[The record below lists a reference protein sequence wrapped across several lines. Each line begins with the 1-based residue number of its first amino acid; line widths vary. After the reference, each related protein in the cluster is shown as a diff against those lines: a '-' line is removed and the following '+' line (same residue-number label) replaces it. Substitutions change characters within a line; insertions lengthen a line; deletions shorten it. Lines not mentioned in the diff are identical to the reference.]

1 MPSTPLIQQARR
13 LLRDEHFG
21 EILVGTIFSLGG
33 KVGAVVFGLG
43 LNFFVARVYG
53 ADSLGV
59 LAIIISVTTIASLF
73 SLGGTDMAIMKL
85 VPEHFTR
92 YSARSAWRVF
102 RKLLGLVLAHS
113 AVVVGVLWFA
123 AGPLAERVFDKP
135 YLADLLRLCAVFV
148 AFYAVERICIEA
160 LRPLKAIRLYSVAQF
175 LHLAVNLGLLAAITT
190 WGDHPYNPV
199 YAYFATSGLLALV
212 MLGVVATLFM
222 GRVEPGQQNGPAP
235 YRGIYDLSLPMLMTT
250 SMAVVIANTD
260 VVMLGAMRTEAEV
273 GIYQI
278 AVKVGMLA
286 SFVLQAINAMAAPK
300 FSELY
305 HSGKHDELIVVTQQ
319 STKLIFWAT
328 TPIILGIVLTGPWLL
343 GIFGEEYVAGYG
355 ALVFLAM
362 GQFINA
368 ISGSVG
374 YYLSMTGAHKAFRNI
389 ITLGAVINIVLNWL
403 LIPRWG
409 LEGAAFASMIGLG
422 FWNLASVVYIRMK
435 YGFLILYLPG
445 LRRVLG

>member
-1 MPSTPLIQQARR
+1 MTRLVQKTRR

-21 EILVGTIFSLGG
+21 EILLGTIFSLGG
-33 KVGAVVFGLG
+33 KVAAVAFGLG
-43 LNFFVARVYG
+43 LNLFVARVYG
-53 ADSLGV
+53 AESLGV

-73 SLGGTDMAIMKL
+73 ALGGADMAIMKL

-92 YSARSAWRVF
+92 YSPRSAWRVF

-123 AGPLAERVFDKP
+123 AGPLAERVFEKP

-160 LRPLKAIRLYSVAQF
+160 LRPLKAIKLYPVAQF
-175 LHLAVNLGLLAAITT
+175 LHFAVHLGLLVVVTT
-190 WGDHPYNPV
+190 WGRDPYNPV

-212 MLGVVATLFM
+212 MLGVVATLFLR
-222 GRVEPGQQNGPAP
+222 RVEPGQPSGPAS
-235 YRGIYDLSLPMLMTT
+235 YRTIYDLSLPMLMTT
-250 SMAVVIANTD
+250 SMAVIIGNTD

-286 SFVLQAINAMAAPK
+286 SFVLNAINAMAAPK

-305 HSGKHDELIVVTQQ
+305 HAGKHDELIEVTRQ
-319 STKLIFWAT
+319 STRLIFWT
-328 TPIILGIVLTGPWLL
+328 TAPIIAVIILGGPWLL
-343 GIFGEEYVAGYG
+343 AIFGEEYVAGYG
-355 ALVFLAM
+355 ALVLLGM

-389 ITLGAVINIVLNWL
+389 VTVGALVNVFLNGL

-409 LEGAAFASMIGLG
+409 LEGAAFASMVALAS
-422 FWNLASVVYIRMK
+422 WNLASVVYIRLK